1 MKDLRPARV
10 AATVVLATLGFAA
23 LPVLSGAGADEPTE
37 QVYGTVDAIGPLVG

>member
-23 LPVLSGAGADEPTE
+23 LPVLSGADEPTE
-37 QVYGTVDAIGPLVG
+37 HVYGTVDAIDPLVG